1 MARVQARHR
10 HPGCGSAAGTR
21 GGEEADLATRSG
33 TVGGGG
39 QESGVGIRRSHRSHR
54 VALGAFR
61 EAAGGESKMISINK
75 LWRKF
80 GRHEALRDL
89 SFCVP
94 EGSAFALIGA
104 NGAGKTTTIKVLMN
118 ILEPTRGK
126 AEVLGVDSRKI
137 SRRELCQ
144 IGYVSENQD
153 MPEKLTVEEFLAYL
167 RPFYPT
173 WDTALEK
180 SILSELRLPLERK
193 IGDLSHGMRMKMSLA
208 CALPFRPKLLVLDEP
223 FSGLDPLVRDE
234 FMEGLLR
241 QAGEMTVLIS
251 THELG
256 EIDGVATHVAFLDEG
271 KLLFEESL
279 DELVGRFREVRV
291 TLEREAPAP
300 AQPPKD
306 WLHVRVM
313 GNVLAFV
320 DTRFKEESL
329 GASVESVLD
338 GVRRV
343 EAQPMGLRSIFTTL
357 ARATRDAT
365 V

>member
-1 MARVQARHR
+1 
-10 HPGCGSAAGTR
+10 
-21 GGEEADLATRSG
+21 
-33 TVGGGG
+33 
-39 QESGVGIRRSHRSHR
+39 
-54 VALGAFR
+54 
-61 EAAGGESKMISINK
+61 MISINK

-80 GRHEALRDL
+80 GRHEAVRDL

-234 FMEGLLR
+234 FMEGLLQ
-241 QAGEMTVLIS
+241 QAGEMTILIS
-251 THELG
+251 SHELG

-271 KLLFEESL
+271 RLLFEESMS
-279 DELVGRFREVRV
+279 DLVARFREVHV
-291 TLEREAPAP
+291 TLERNGTQNRNELVAPAF
-300 AQPPKD
+300 PKC
-306 WLHVRVM
+306 WLRVRTV
-313 GNVLAFV
+313 GNVLSFV
-320 DTRFKEESL
+320 DTQFSEGDVGERL
-329 GASVESVLD
+329 RALVGN
-338 GVRRV
+338 VRTV
-343 EAQPMGLRSIFTTL
+343 DAQPMALRSIFTTL
-357 ARATRDAT
+357 ARAAREGALP
-365 V
+365 